1 MKKFEVGKRYVW
13 RHGVGVPY
21 VWECLGREKDSVRF
35 RNCTFGGVIVRPVKK
50 ALDLRNVLKEA
61 VKIIPSDKF
70 SWMDVDDELV

>member
-21 VWECLGREKDSVRF
+21 VWECLGRGNGMVSF
-35 RNCTFGGVIVRPVKK
+35 RNCTFGGVIFRSVKK
-50 ALDLRNVLKEA
+50 ALDLHNILKES
-61 VKIIPSDKF
+61 VQIIPSDKF